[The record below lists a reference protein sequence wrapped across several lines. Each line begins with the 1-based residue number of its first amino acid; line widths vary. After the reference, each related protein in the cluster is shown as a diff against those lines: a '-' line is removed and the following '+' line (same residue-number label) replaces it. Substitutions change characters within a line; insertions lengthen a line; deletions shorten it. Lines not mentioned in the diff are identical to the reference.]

1 MLMSRD
7 DYISMSSSKSFPAG
21 ISPNN
26 GEELSFDRHCCDLN
40 LCWDTILLIN
50 LISTDYN
57 AARLETLSAKK
68 YLDFRI
74 YIEYYQFQS
83 NGQILMQT
91 NFD

>member
-7 DYISMSSSKSFPAG
+7 DYISMSSSKSFPLG

-26 GEELSFDRHCCDLN
+26 EEELSFDRHCCDLN
-40 LCWDTILLIN
+40 LCCDTILSIN
-50 LISTDYN
+50 LTSTDYN

-74 YIEYYQFQS
+74 YIEYYQFQ
-83 NGQILMQT
+83 
-91 NFD
+91 